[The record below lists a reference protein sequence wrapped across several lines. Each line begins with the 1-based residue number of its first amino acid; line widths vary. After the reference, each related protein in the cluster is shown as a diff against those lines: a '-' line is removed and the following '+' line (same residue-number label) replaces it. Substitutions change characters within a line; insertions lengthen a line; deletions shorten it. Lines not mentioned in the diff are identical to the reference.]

1 MTKAKAIRLQ
11 GCLSLTSK
19 ETHQMQ
25 ILKPIG
31 RSVLAVAQ
39 TIGEML
45 ALLCEMLY
53 YFKEAPRNLTS
64 IFRQMSIIGIGTLP
78 IAMLVALFVGM
89 VLSVQTG
96 SELALY
102 GTQEAIGAIVGL
114 SMVKELGPVMTSLLV
129 AGRIG
134 SSMAAEIGAMQV
146 YEEIDALKTLE
157 INPVRYLAMPR
168 LIACLFTVP
177 ALVAFAMVV
186 GIIGGGVVAEINPK
200 IDVPFNVYYENMTQ
214 SLNYKDISKGL
225 FKAMVFGGIIAH
237 VGCYVGFKTSGGAR
251 GIGESTTRSVVLSFL
266 MIMIAN
272 YLLTRFM
279 I

>member
-1 MTKAKAIRLQ
+1 
-11 GCLSLTSK
+11 
-19 ETHQMQ
+19 MQ

-31 RSVLAVAQ
+31 SSVLALGQ
-39 TIGEML
+39 TVGEMIS
-45 ALLCEMLY
+45 LLCEMLY

-64 IFRQMSIIGIGTLP
+64 IFRQMSIVGIETLP

-129 AGRIG
+129 AGRVG
-134 SSMAAEIGAMQV
+134 SSMAAEIGAMEV

-168 LIACLFTVP
+168 LIACLFAVP

-186 GIIGGGVVAEINPK
+186 GIIGGGIVADVNPK
-200 IDVPFNVYYENMTQ
+200 IDVPFSVYYENMTRA
-214 SLNYKDISKGL
+214 LNYKDIAKGL
-225 FKAMVFGGIIAH
+225 FKSMVFGGIIAH

-266 MIMIAN
+266 LIMIAN

>member
-1 MTKAKAIRLQ
+1 MRFITVIVDKL
-11 GCLSLTSK
+11 LN
-19 ETHQMQ
+19 
-25 ILKPIG
+25 
-31 RSVLAVAQ
+31 VAQ
-39 TIGEML
+39 GLGEML
-45 ALLCEMLY
+45 ALLCETVY

-64 IFRQMSIIGIGTLP
+64 IFRQMNIIGVGTMP

-96 SELALY
+96 TELALY
-102 GTQEAIGAIVGL
+102 GTQEAIGAIVGV

-134 SSMAAEIGAMQV
+134 SAMAAEVGAMQV

-157 INPVRYLAMPR
+157 ISPVRYLAMPR

-186 GIIGGGVVAEINPK
+186 GIFGGGIIAEVNPK
-200 IDVPFNVYYENMTQ
+200 IDVPFTVYYDNMIRAL
-214 SLNYKDISKGL
+214 SYKEIFKGL
-225 FKAMVFGGIIAH
+225 LKAMVFGGIIAH
-237 VGCYVGFKTSGGAR
+237 VGCYIGFKTSGGAR
-251 GIGESTTRSVVLSFL
+251 GIGEATTRSVVLSFL
-266 MIMIAN
+266 LIMVSN
-272 YLLTRFM
+272 YFLTRLM

>member
-1 MTKAKAIRLQ
+1 
-11 GCLSLTSK
+11 
-19 ETHQMQ
+19 MQ

-31 RSVLAVAQ
+31 SSVLALGQ
-39 TIGEML
+39 TVGEMIT
-45 ALLCEMLY
+45 LLCEMLY

-64 IFRQMSIIGIGTLP
+64 IFRQMSIVGIETLP

-129 AGRIG
+129 AGRVG
-134 SSMAAEIGAMQV
+134 SSMAAEIGAMEV

-168 LIACLFTVP
+168 LIACLFAVP

-186 GIIGGGVVAEINPK
+186 GIIGGGIVADVNPK
-200 IDVPFNVYYENMTQ
+200 IDVPFSVYYENMTRA
-214 SLNYKDISKGL
+214 LNYKDIAKGL
-225 FKAMVFGGIIAH
+225 FKSMVFGGIIAH

-266 MIMIAN
+266 LIMIAN

>member
-1 MTKAKAIRLQ
+1 MRLFTTI
-11 GCLSLTSK
+11 GSK
-19 ETHQMQ
+19 F
-25 ILKPIG
+25 
-31 RSVLAVAQ
+31 LAVAQ
-39 TIGEML
+39 GVGEML
-45 ALLCEMLY
+45 SLLCETIY
-53 YFKEAPRNLTS
+53 YFKEAPRNLPS
-64 IFRQMSIIGIGTLP
+64 IFRQMNIVGIGTLP

-134 SSMAAEIGAMQV
+134 SSMAAEVGAMQV

-157 INPVRYLAMPR
+157 ISPVRYLAMPR

-177 ALVAFAMVV
+177 ALVAFSMVV
-186 GIIGGGVVAEINPK
+186 GIIGGGVVADVNPRIN
-200 IDVPFNVYYENMTQ
+200 VPFTVYYDNMIRA
-214 SLNYKDISKGL
+214 LDYKEIFQGL
-225 FKAMVFGGIIAH
+225 LKAMVFGGIIAH

-266 MIMIAN
+266 LIMVAN

-279 I
+279 L

>member
-1 MTKAKAIRLQ
+1 MGFFA
-11 GCLSLTSK
+11 
-19 ETHQMQ
+19 M
-25 ILKPIG
+25 IG
-31 RSVLAVAQ
+31 RKLLNVAQ
-39 TIGEML
+39 GLGEML
-45 ALLCEMLY
+45 ALLCETVY

-64 IFRQMSIIGIGTLP
+64 IFRQMNIIGVGTLP

-96 SELALY
+96 TELALY
-102 GTQEAIGAIVGL
+102 GTQEAIGAIVGV

-134 SSMAAEIGAMQV
+134 SAMAAEVGAMQV

-157 INPVRYLAMPR
+157 ISPVRYLAMPR
-168 LIACLFTVP
+168 LIACLLTVP
-177 ALVAFAMVV
+177 ALVAFAIVV
-186 GIIGGGVVAEINPK
+186 GIFGGGVVAEVNPK
-200 IDVPFNVYYENMTQ
+200 INVPFSVYYDNMIRALSYQ
-214 SLNYKDISKGL
+214 EIFKGML
-225 FKAMVFGGIIAH
+225 KAMVFGGIIAH
-237 VGCYVGFKTSGGAR
+237 VGCYIGFKTSGGAR

-266 MIMIAN
+266 LIMVAN

>member
-1 MTKAKAIRLQ
+1 
-11 GCLSLTSK
+11 
-19 ETHQMQ
+19 MQ
-25 ILKPIG
+25 ILKAIG
-31 RSVLAVAQ
+31 SSVLAVGQ
-39 TIGEML
+39 TLGEMI

-53 YFKEAPRNLTS
+53 YFKEAPRNMTS
-64 IFRQMSIIGIGTLP
+64 IFRQMNIIGVGTLP

-129 AGRIG
+129 AGRVG
-134 SSMAAEIGAMQV
+134 SSIAAEIGAMQV

-168 LIACLFTVP
+168 LIACLFAVP
-177 ALVAFAMVV
+177 ALVAFSMVV
-186 GIIGGGVVAEINPK
+186 GIIGGGIVADVNPQ
-200 IDVPFNVYYENMTQ
+200 IDVPFNVYYENMTRA
-214 SLNYKDISKGL
+214 LNYKEISKGL

-251 GIGESTTRSVVLSFL
+251 GIGEATTRSVVLSFL
-266 MIMIAN
+266 LIMIAN

>member
-1 MTKAKAIRLQ
+1 
-11 GCLSLTSK
+11 
-19 ETHQMQ
+19 MQ

-31 RSVLAVAQ
+31 SGVLAVGQ
-39 TIGEML
+39 TVGEMIS
-45 ALLCEMLY
+45 LLCEMLY
-53 YFKEAPRNLTS
+53 FFKEAPRNLTS
-64 IFRQMSIIGIGTLP
+64 IFRQMSIVGIETLP

-129 AGRIG
+129 AGRVG

-168 LIACLFTVP
+168 LIACLFAVP

-186 GIIGGGVVAEINPK
+186 GIIGGGIVAEVNPK
-200 IDVPFNVYYENMTQ
+200 IGVPFNVYYENMTRAI
-214 SLNYKDISKGL
+214 NYKDIIKGL

-266 MIMIAN
+266 LIMIAN

>member
-1 MTKAKAIRLQ
+1 
-11 GCLSLTSK
+11 
-19 ETHQMQ
+19 MQ

-31 RSVLAVAQ
+31 NSVLYVGQ
-39 TIGEML
+39 TVGEMI

-53 YFKEAPRNLTS
+53 FFKEAPRNLTS
-64 IFRQMSIIGIGTLP
+64 IFRQMSIVGIETLP

-129 AGRIG
+129 AGRVG

-168 LIACLFTVP
+168 LIACLFAVP

-186 GIIGGGVVAEINPK
+186 GIIGGGVVAEVNPK
-200 IDVPFNVYYENMTQ
+200 IDVPFNVYYDNMTRAI
-214 SLNYKDISKGL
+214 NYKDIVKGL
-225 FKAMVFGGIIAH
+225 FKSMVFGGIIAH

-266 MIMIAN
+266 LIMIAN